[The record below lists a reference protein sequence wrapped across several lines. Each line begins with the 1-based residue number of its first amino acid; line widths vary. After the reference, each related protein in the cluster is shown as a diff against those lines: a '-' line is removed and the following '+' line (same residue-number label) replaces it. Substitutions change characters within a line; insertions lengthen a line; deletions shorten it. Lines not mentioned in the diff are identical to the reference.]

1 MSVALTAAALGASVL
16 IKRSEAF
23 CLSQRWSDSVFGF
36 PSDVF
41 SVFKIAQV
49 QYWTE
54 SPHSLYDVDPLV
66 LISNL
71 LAAPRRLTPGRVCK
85 FPPAFLPGEECQRKS
100 GAILNQF
107 RNAWNVCSWTLTVVG
122 IVAPGEV
129 LFIYLFHL
137 NHTCMRE
144 EAGVGCRSEEEG
156 GGSVLL
162 LVELPGKEC
171 APMLIP
177 YPNIASLTSLTSEIL
192 TWSC

>member
-1 MSVALTAAALGASVL
+1 MSVALTAAALRASLL

-23 CLSQRWSDSVFGF
+23 CQRCQRWSDSVFGF

-49 QYWTE
+49 QYWIE
-54 SPHSLYDVDPLV
+54 SPHSLYNVDPLM

-122 IVAPGEV
+122 IVAPGGV
-129 LFIYLFHL
+129 LFIYLFYL
-137 NHTCMRE
+137 THTCIWE
-144 EAGVGCRSEEEG
+144 EAGVVCRSG
-156 GGSVLL
+156 
-162 LVELPGKEC
+162 
-171 APMLIP
+171 
-177 YPNIASLTSLTSEIL
+177 
-192 TWSC
+192 